1 MKKDQKID
9 FYKNKKAIK
18 RDDIGGNKI
27 LFFKEEPYDTNKSSK
42 YFVGYNDN
50 DDIRPLYIMLPQMID
65 YAKCFE
71 SNNVL

>member
-1 MKKDQKID
+1 M
-9 FYKNKKAIK
+9 
-18 RDDIGGNKI
+18 
-27 LFFKEEPYDTNKSSK
+27 FFKEEPYDTNKSSK